1 MKLKKK
7 TTRQLSIA
15 VGLLSFAAF
24 IVQGLGS
31 TWGFE
36 EVAKQI
42 TQTALLFSGGINIYF
57 LGVTNQKNNAD
68 KCFFLKPLNSFC
80 QCGTTGA
87 AFYYFSGL
95 RIMRI
100 FPPPPRFSCHRKT
113 AIFSGGCNIRVTIC
127 IVLTKRI

>member
-24 IVQGLGS
+24 VVQGLGS

-57 LGVTNQKNNAD
+57 LGVTNQKNNAEKEED
-68 KCFFLKPLNSFC
+68 E
-80 QCGTTGA
+80 
-87 AFYYFSGL
+87 
-95 RIMRI
+95 
-100 FPPPPRFSCHRKT
+100 KT
-113 AIFSGGCNIRVTIC
+113 KES
-127 IVLTKRI
+127 

>member
-15 VGLLSFAAF
+15 VGLLSFTAF

-36 EVAKQI
+36 EVGKQI

-57 LGVTNQKNNAD
+57 LGITSQKNNED
-68 KCFFLKPLNSFC
+68 KDKENE
-80 QCGTTGA
+80 
-87 AFYYFSGL
+87 
-95 RIMRI
+95 
-100 FPPPPRFSCHRKT
+100 KD
-113 AIFSGGCNIRVTIC
+113 
-127 IVLTKRI
+127 K

>member
-1 MKLKKK
+1 MKLRTK

-24 IVQGLGS
+24 IVQGLGP

-57 LGVTNQKNNAD
+57 LGVTNQKNNED
-68 KCFFLKPLNSFC
+68 KEKNN
-80 QCGTTGA
+80 G
-87 AFYYFSGL
+87 
-95 RIMRI
+95 
-100 FPPPPRFSCHRKT
+100 KE
-113 AIFSGGCNIRVTIC
+113 N
-127 IVLTKRI
+127 

>member
-1 MKLKKK
+1 MQLKKS

-36 EVAKQI
+36 ALSKQLV
-42 TQTALLFSGGINIYF
+42 QTALLFAGGVNVYF

-68 KCFFLKPLNSFC
+68 KESLNEKS
-80 QCGTTGA
+80 
-87 AFYYFSGL
+87 
-95 RIMRI
+95 
-100 FPPPPRFSCHRKT
+100 K
-113 AIFSGGCNIRVTIC
+113 
-127 IVLTKRI
+127 K